1 LSREA
6 GGREEEDQPMT
17 NEKNDKNRSLS
28 PSLPVSL
35 SSGLPPGPREWLPG
49 RLFLAFLRD
58 ANSFLMRLAREY
70 GDIVH
75 TRFGHQHIAL
85 LNHPDHIQDVLV
97 AHHRNFVKTNE
108 QNKLVIGNSLL
119 PSEGDRHRQLRH
131 LMQPSFN
138 RDHVAVYAPVLV
150 EHATRLRERWQ
161 EGARVDIGDEMMHL
175 TQTIAGKALLD
186 SDVEADSAAI
196 TEALSLAI
204 QSMRIVHRLPGGR
217 LLAKLPL
224 PANRRFEQ
232 ARDRLHAIVEHMMAE
247 HRARASPKVNRG
259 DVLSLLLRI
268 QQEEGPGGIMTDEQ
282 VRDEALGLF
291 AAGHETMA
299 SALTWTWYLLSQH
312 SEVEARFHA
321 ELDAVLQGRLPSAA
335 DVSQL
340 VYTEKVF
347 REAMRVYTPVSLMA
361 RRAVADYAVGGYSL
375 PAGTI
380 VLLSQHV
387 THHDP
392 RWFPDPL
399 RFDPDR
405 WTAEFRR
412 ALPRFAYF
420 PFGGGERQC
429 IGEPFAWL
437 EGVLLLA
444 TLGQRWRLRAVPGHP
459 VVPRQMM
466 VLKPRYGLPM
476 IVARR

>member
-1 LSREA
+1 
-6 GGREEEDQPMT
+6 MT
-17 NEKNDKNRSLS
+17 SDPTKPFSAAT
-28 PSLPVSL
+28 
-35 SSGLPPGPREWLPG
+35 LPPGPREWLPG

-58 ANSFLMRLAREY
+58 ANGFLMRLAREY

-75 TRFGHQHIAL
+75 TRFGHQHIVL

-97 AHHRNFVKTNE
+97 TQHRSFVKTNE
-108 QNKLVIGNSLL
+108 QNKLVIGDSLL
-119 PSEGDRHRQLRH
+119 PSEGDRHRKLRH

-138 RDHVAVYAPVLV
+138 RDHVAVYAPVMV
-150 EHATRLRERWQ
+150 ELAARFRDRWQ
-161 EGARVDIGDEMMHL
+161 PGARIDIGEAMLHL

-186 SDVEADSAAI
+186 TDVEADSAAI
-196 TEALSLAI
+196 TEDLRLAVE
-204 QSMRIVHRLPGGR
+204 SMRIVHRLPGGR
-217 LLAKLPL
+217 LLARMPL

-232 ARDRLHAIVEHMMAE
+232 ARARLHAVVERMIAE
-247 HRARASPKVNRG
+247 HQKRSSPGG
-259 DVLSLLLRI
+259 DVLSLLLRL
-268 QQEEGPGGIMTDEQ
+268 QKEEGPGGILTDEQ

-291 AAGHETMA
+291 AAGHETTA
-299 SALTWTWYLLSQH
+299 SALTWTWYLLARH
-312 SEVEARFHA
+312 PEVEAKFHA
-321 ELDAVLQGRLPSAA
+321 ELDAVLAGRLPTAN
-335 DVSQL
+335 DVPKL

-361 RRAVADYAVGGYSL
+361 RRAVADYAVGGYTL
-375 PAGTI
+375 PAETI

-387 THHDP
+387 THHDG

-399 RFDPDR
+399 RYDPDR
-405 WTAEFRR
+405 WTPEFRH

-429 IGEPFAWL
+429 IGEPLAWL

-444 TLGQRWRLRAVPGHP
+444 TLGQRWRLRLVPGHP

-466 VLKPRYGLPM
+466 VLKARYGIPM
-476 IVARR
+476 TVEGRRGG